1 MYPTFYKKIS
11 IGTSDRLVIE
21 IASAVPVHFI
31 HFQDLS
37 RNTNW
42 NALADWASCKGC
54 RFARSRPGLTLDECN
69 GYAVESVCEGAKN
82 RILSCSR
89 KPTPQRSSKACFHEQ
104 PARSTWKY
112 HLSLELG
119 LANGITAIQDRL
131 DTALAE
137 GPEGC
142 ESERC
147 ANRIKQD
154 LRQSDLRIPRCW
166 IALGFSNP

>member
-1 MYPTFYKKIS
+1 MLSPTECPAK
-11 IGTSDRLVIE
+11 V
-21 IASAVPVHFI
+21 AVLPVP
-31 HFQDLS
+31 DLGS
-37 RNTNW
+37 HLMNAMATQW
-42 NALADWASCKGC
+42 NQCVKDL
-54 RFARSRPGLTLDECN
+54 
-69 GYAVESVCEGAKN
+69 KN

-104 PARSTWKY
+104 PARNTWKY

-147 ANRIKQD
+147 ADRIKQD
-154 LRQSDLRIPRCW
+154 LRQSDLRIPRC
-166 IALGFSNP
+166 